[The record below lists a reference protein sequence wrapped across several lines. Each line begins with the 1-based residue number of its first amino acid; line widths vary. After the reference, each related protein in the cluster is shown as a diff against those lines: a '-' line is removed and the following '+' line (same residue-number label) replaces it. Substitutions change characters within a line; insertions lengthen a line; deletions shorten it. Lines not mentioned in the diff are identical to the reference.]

1 MADLDRDIQTIPIA
15 GETSVNKSLEIKS
28 SIYLFLET

>member
-15 GETSVNKSLEIKS
+15 GETSVNKSLEKLNHLFIS
-28 SIYLFLET
+28 S